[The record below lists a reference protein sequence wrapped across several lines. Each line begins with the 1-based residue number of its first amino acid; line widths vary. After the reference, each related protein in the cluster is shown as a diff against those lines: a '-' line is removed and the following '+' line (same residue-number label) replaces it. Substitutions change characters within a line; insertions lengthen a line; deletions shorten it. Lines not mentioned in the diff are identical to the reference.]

1 MRTGIAS
8 AEENGRIDATTESGE
23 SGLSSAPIEMKNEMK
38 MIRLIGTIAF
48 CSSSMRE
55 TSDPETA
62 NSPA

>member
-1 MRTGIAS
+1 
-8 AEENGRIDATTESGE
+8 
-23 SGLSSAPIEMKNEMK
+23 MK

>member
-8 AEENGRIDATTESGE
+8 AEENGSTDAATDSVESGF
-23 SGLSSAPIEMKNEMK
+23 SSAPIEMKNETK

-55 TSDPETA
+55 TSEPETA
-62 NSPA
+62 NRPA